1 MDPHTKSINAEQ
13 LRDILNKSSMRKVCT
28 DAEGF
33 SLEDSRSM
41 LASMDNNLTG
51 KMEYDEFKTLWENC
65 QLWRDVFNSRDKD
78 KSKTLNVTELREA
91 LISAGFHLSG
101 LVFTVVVQRFVTQ
114 KVNAVTFEDWILCCV
129 RLKNSFDNMKAQFKT
144 NDGNLMFTA
153 DDFLRLT
160 INQ

>member
-1 MDPHTKSINAEQ
+1 M
-13 LRDILNKSSMRKVCT
+13 
-28 DAEGF
+28 
-33 SLEDSRSM
+33 
-41 LASMDNNLTG
+41 
-51 KMEYDEFKTLWENC
+51 
-65 QLWRDVFNSRDKD
+65 
-78 KSKTLNVTELREA
+78 
-91 LISAGFHLSG
+91 AGFHLSG